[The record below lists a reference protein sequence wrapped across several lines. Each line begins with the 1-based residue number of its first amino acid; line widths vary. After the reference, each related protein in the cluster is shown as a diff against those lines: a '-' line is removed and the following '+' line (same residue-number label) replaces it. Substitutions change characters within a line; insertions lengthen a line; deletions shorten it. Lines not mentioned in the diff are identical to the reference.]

1 MSRQFCYA
9 LDPPNTRIHR
19 SHSRISD
26 KTTIVA
32 TYQEA
37 FESLSHK
44 VDGLPEGFLIGCFVA
59 GLRDDIR
66 IDVKIKQPHTLA
78 DAIEVARLIEEHNL
92 LHKKSSLPT
101 HSSHIMLASI
111 APTNPTA
118 GILRPPT
125 SQQAN
130 PPPTSFRRITN

>member
-1 MSRQFCYA
+1 
-9 LDPPNTRIHR
+9 
-19 SHSRISD
+19 
-26 KTTIVA
+26 VA

-37 FESLSHK
+37 FESLSHQ

>member
-1 MSRQFCYA
+1 M
-9 LDPPNTRIHR
+9 
-19 SHSRISD
+19 
-26 KTTIVA
+26 A

-37 FESLSHK
+37 FESLSHQ

-130 PPPTSFRRITN
+130 PPPTSFRRITNQEARERREKGLCYYCDEKFILGHRCERP

>member
-1 MSRQFCYA
+1 
-9 LDPPNTRIHR
+9 
-19 SHSRISD
+19 
-26 KTTIVA
+26 VA
-32 TYQEA
+32 AYQEA

-130 PPPTSFRRITN
+130 PPPTSFRRITNQEARERREKGLCYYCDEKFILGHRCERP

>member
-1 MSRQFCYA
+1 
-9 LDPPNTRIHR
+9 
-19 SHSRISD
+19 
-26 KTTIVA
+26 VA
-32 TYQEA
+32 AYQEA

-111 APTNPTA
+111 APTNSTA

-130 PPPTSFRRITN
+130 PPPTSFRRITNQEARERREKGLCYYCDEKFILGHRCERP